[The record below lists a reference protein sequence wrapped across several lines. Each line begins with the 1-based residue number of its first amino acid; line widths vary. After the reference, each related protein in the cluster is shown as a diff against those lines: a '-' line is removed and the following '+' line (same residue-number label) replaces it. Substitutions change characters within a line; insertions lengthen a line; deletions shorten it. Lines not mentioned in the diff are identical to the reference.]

1 VAGDVEVRNGQAESN
16 GGCNGC
22 FAGRGRVFIIRA
34 SYGELRL
41 CPTELRLC
49 PTCASLLVGALR
61 DHGVRGA
68 KRGESK

>member
-1 VAGDVEVRNGQAESN
+1 MAGDVEVRNGQAESN

-41 CPTELRLC
+41 CPT
-49 PTCASLLVGALR
+49 CASLLVGALR